1 MSDTTTS
8 ILPLVDIFYPL
19 LLTRKFKGLTPE
31 SQSMFILNKECVVFI
46 YDHFQGT
53 QSPFTMFNLDKSRK
67 QFYTEI

>member
-1 MSDTTTS
+1 M
-8 ILPLVDIFYPL
+8 
-19 LLTRKFKGLTPE
+19 PE
-31 SQSMFILNKECVVFI
+31 SQSMFILNKWECVVFI